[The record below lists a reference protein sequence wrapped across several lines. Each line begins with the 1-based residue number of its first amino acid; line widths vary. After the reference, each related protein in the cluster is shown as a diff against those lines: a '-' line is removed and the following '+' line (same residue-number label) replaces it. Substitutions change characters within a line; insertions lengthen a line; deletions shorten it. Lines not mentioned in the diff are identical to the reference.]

1 MRMAVGDVHLF
12 FDVVLSNQPKETR

>member
-1 MRMAVGDVHLF
+1 MRMGVGDVHLF